1 MIVIGVSFM
10 VIAAVVVLVMVDVD
24 SPKKTTE
31 HPMNNTGIYMSLD
44 NICGKTDYR
53 GLCQDTLSPVGNK
66 ADVVKYFTAA
76 IKATLA
82 AMKIVAHNN
91 PKGGDTD
98 NQKGEL
104 GCFRLIDLGIGQL
117 ESVLA
122 VRSEDL
128 FGRKSADVK
137 SSLNSVISYQQKCLQ
152 QLPPAKAK
160 PVLLDQALKKP
171 IELAR
176 NALCMVHSR

>member
-1 MIVIGVSFM
+1 MIVIVVSF
-10 VIAAVVVLVMVDVD
+10 VVFAAVVVLVMVDVD

-31 HPMNNTGIYMSLD
+31 HPMNNTGIHMSLD

-53 GLCQDTLSPVGNK
+53 GLCQDTRPVGNK

-82 AMKIVAHNN
+82 AMKIVAHNK
-91 PKGGDTD
+91 PKGGD

-122 VRSEDL
+122 V
-128 FGRKSADVK
+128 
-137 SSLNSVISYQQKCLQ
+137 
-152 QLPPAKAK
+152 
-160 PVLLDQALKKP
+160 
-171 IELAR
+171 
-176 NALCMVHSR
+176 

>member
-1 MIVIGVSFM
+1 
-10 VIAAVVVLVMVDVD
+10 
-24 SPKKTTE
+24 
-31 HPMNNTGIYMSLD
+31 MNNTGIHVSLD
-44 NICGKTDYR
+44 NICGRTDYR
-53 GLCQDTLSPVGNK
+53 GLSQDTLSPVGNK

-76 IKATLA
+76 IKSTLA
-82 AMKIVAHNN
+82 AMKNVVHNK
-91 PKGGDTD
+91 PKGGD

-104 GCFRLIDLGIGQL
+104 GCFRLTDLGIGQL

-137 SSLNSVISYQQKCLQ
+137 GSLNASYQQKCLR
-152 QLPPAKAK
+152 QLPRRQLPRTKAK